1 MLTSILALYGHYEAE
16 GSLSVAKDSNIVG
29 SAQTQRPRCH
39 VLLHRDVINEGTYP
53 LRFKLILAIL
63 FCGELLRLV
72 SREDEVAVSVQGRE
86 LESHILQF

>member
-1 MLTSILALYGHYEAE
+1 
-16 GSLSVAKDSNIVG
+16 
-29 SAQTQRPRCH
+29 
-39 VLLHRDVINEGTYP
+39 VINEGAYP